1 MTPRRKRWA
10 LVGTGGIVRRVL
22 AELQGHPAFDFRAVV
37 SSDADR
43 ARAFAAEHGI
53 PVACA
58 GLEELLRRDDFDAVY
73 VATLH
78 RLHVPQTIA
87 CLEAGFPVLTEKPVA
102 VRPQDCEQVLRTVE
116 RTGVFAMEA
125 MKTIFLPAIRKGL
138 EWVEAGRIG
147 DLREVRASFCFAAE
161 RSPRGRHFNPAE
173 AGGSILDVGYY
184 GVEAARWFLGPVWD
198 QIMATGFVGPTGV
211 EEQALIGLLYPSG
224 RISSTHC
231 AINLNAP
238 VTLEVLGTEGRL
250 HFDSFNQAD
259 AVDFIPVHGHP
270 ERHEAKP
277 GLFIHEFLEVNRCLD
292 QGLVQS
298 AVMPLSASLSTSR
311 TLDAA
316 LRMVHGAD
324 LPEYLRA

>member
-1 MTPRRKRWA
+1 MTPHKKRWA

-22 AELQGHPAFDFRAVV
+22 SELQGHPEFDFRAVV

-53 PVACA
+53 PVACT
-58 GLEELLRRDDFDAVY
+58 GLEELLCRDDIDAVY

-78 RLHVPQTIA
+78 PLHVPQTIA
-87 CLEAGFPVLTEKPVA
+87 CLEAGLPVLAEKPLA
-102 VRPQDCEQVLRTVE
+102 VRPQGCEEVLRTVE

-138 EWVEAGRIG
+138 EWVQEGRIG
-147 DLREVRASFCFAAE
+147 DLREVRASFCFVAE
-161 RSPRGRHFNPAE
+161 RSPGARYFNPAE

-184 GVEAARWFLGPVWD
+184 GVEAARWFLGPSWD
-198 QIMATGFVGPTGV
+198 QITAIGSVGPSGV
-211 EEQALIGLLYPSG
+211 EEQALIGLRYPSG

-231 AINLNAP
+231 AINLRAP

-250 HFDSFNQAD
+250 HFDRFNQAD
-259 AVDFIPVHGHP
+259 AVDFIPLQGSP
-270 ERHEAKP
+270 ERHQAKP
-277 GLFIHEFLEVNRCLD
+277 GLFLHEFLEVNRCID
-292 QGLVQS
+292 EGLVQS

-316 LRMVHGAD
+316 LRLVHGAD